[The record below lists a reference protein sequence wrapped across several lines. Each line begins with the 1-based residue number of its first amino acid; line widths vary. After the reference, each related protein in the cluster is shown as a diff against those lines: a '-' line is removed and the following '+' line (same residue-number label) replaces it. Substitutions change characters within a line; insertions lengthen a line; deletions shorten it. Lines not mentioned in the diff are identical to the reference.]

1 MYEQNST
8 VFFLT
13 SINNMLIDHL
23 CSDII
28 SYYKTIQNKDS
39 CPLFPRYFLLT
50 ACGRRLYRRAEEG
63 SQREQTH
70 TSLFLQQVLRVLR

>member
-13 SINNMLIDHL
+13 GTNYVLIDCL

-39 CPLFPRYFLLT
+39 CPLFPRHFLLT
-50 ACGRRLYRRAEEG
+50 ACGRRLYGRAEKG
-63 SQREQTH
+63 SQREQTR
-70 TSLFLQQVLRVLR
+70 TSLFLQQVLRILR